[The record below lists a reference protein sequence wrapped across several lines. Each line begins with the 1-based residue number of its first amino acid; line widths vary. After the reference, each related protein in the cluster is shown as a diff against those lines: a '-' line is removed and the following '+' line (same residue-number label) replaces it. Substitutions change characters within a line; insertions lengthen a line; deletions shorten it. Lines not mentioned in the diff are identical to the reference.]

1 MASNKKPTASSL
13 YQSSLQMQ
21 KQIKREPLP
30 ADSKLYTSERLT
42 SFRLPRDLTLGGVP
56 IKSPVVRPNL
66 LQNSKKVYT
75 PNLSAVRNK
84 NAYVLT
90 DAIWWEMWW
99 NFSRTYDSLCEFYFA
114 VMWKHRGTQ
123 RIQILVDVEGVEVDE
138 RIAEERLC
146 LKRHGMP
153 SFHRQVYFHKER
165 AMAQRNV
172 YSAIMQMNRLQ
183 HRLYDDQRSHRNE
196 LRLILRPN
204 KNT

>member
-56 IKSPVVRPNL
+56 SPVVRPNL

-84 NAYVLT
+84 NTYV
-90 DAIWWEMWW
+90 
-99 NFSRTYDSLCEFYFA
+99 
-114 VMWKHRGTQ
+114 
-123 RIQILVDVEGVEVDE
+123 
-138 RIAEERLC
+138 
-146 LKRHGMP
+146 
-153 SFHRQVYFHKER
+153 
-165 AMAQRNV
+165 
-172 YSAIMQMNRLQ
+172 
-183 HRLYDDQRSHRNE
+183 
-196 LRLILRPN
+196 
-204 KNT
+204 